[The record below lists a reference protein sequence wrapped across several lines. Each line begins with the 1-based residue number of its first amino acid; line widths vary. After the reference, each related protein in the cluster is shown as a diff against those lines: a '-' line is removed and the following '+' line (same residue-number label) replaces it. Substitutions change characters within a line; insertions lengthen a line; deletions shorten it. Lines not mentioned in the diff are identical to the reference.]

1 MGRIPIPEGTFEVVR
16 YIGKEPYA
24 WVTRGTLC
32 RVIKRANGKVRVTKA
47 SGKAGGSPQYIPE
60 SEVETVGMF
69 DASSMFGMAAGNV
82 ENKPP
87 EPIVEEPV
95 ADPQPIQDEPVV
107 ESTENAP
114 ISDPTTTPMDFGGAV
129 SDELPDLLDIRALIR
144 DEIKRQLRE
153 MVAEMVRQ
161 EIARYFGANG

>member
-1 MGRIPIPEGTFEVVR
+1 MGRIPDGTFEVVR
-16 YIGKEPYA
+16 YIGKEPHD

-60 SEVETVGMF
+60 SEVETVGTF
-69 DASSMFGMAAGNV
+69 DGSSMFGMAAGSV
-82 ENKPP
+82 ETKPP
-87 EPIVEEPV
+87 EPIQDEPV
-95 ADPQPIQDEPVV
+95 ADPQPIHDEC
-107 ESTENAP
+107 TENVP
-114 ISDPTTTPMDFGGAV
+114 ISDHTTTPMDLGLAV
-129 SDELPDLLDIRALIR
+129 QVDDPPDALDIRELIR

-161 EIARYFGANG
+161 EIACYFGTNG

>member
-1 MGRIPIPEGTFEVVR
+1 MGRIPDGTFEVVR
-16 YIGKEPYA
+16 YIGKEPHD

-60 SEVETVGMF
+60 PEVETVGTF
-69 DASSMFGMAAGNV
+69 DGSSMFGMAAGSV
-82 ENKPP
+82 ETKPP
-87 EPIVEEPV
+87 EPIQDEPV
-95 ADPQPIQDEPVV
+95 ADSQPIQDTPVV

-114 ISDPTTTPMDFGGAV
+114 FADTTTIPMDLGLAV
-129 SDELPDLLDIRALIR
+129 QVDDPPDALDIRELIR

-161 EIARYFGANG
+161 EIACYFGANA

>member
-1 MGRIPIPEGTFEVVR
+1 MGRIPDGTFEVVR
-16 YIGKEPYA
+16 YIGKEPHD

-60 SEVETVGMF
+60 SEVETVGTF
-69 DASSMFGMAAGNV
+69 DGSSMFGMAAGSV
-82 ENKPP
+82 ETKPP
-87 EPIVEEPV
+87 E
-95 ADPQPIQDEPVV
+95 PIQDEPVADPLPIQA
-107 ESTENAP
+107 ECTENVP
-114 ISDPTTTPMDFGGAV
+114 ISDPTTTPMDLGLAV
-129 SDELPDLLDIRALIR
+129 KVDDPPDALDIRELIR

-161 EIARYFGANG
+161 EIACYFGTNG

>member
-1 MGRIPIPEGTFEVVR
+1 MGRIPDGTFEVVR
-16 YIGKEPYA
+16 YIGKEPHD

-60 SEVETVGMF
+60 SEVETVGTF
-69 DASSMFGMAAGNV
+69 DGSSMFGMAAGSV
-82 ENKPP
+82 ETKPP
-87 EPIVEEPV
+87 EPIQDEPV
-95 ADPQPIQDEPVV
+95 ADPQPIQDECM
-107 ESTENAP
+107 ENVP
-114 ISDPTTTPMDFGGAV
+114 FSDPTTTPMDLGLAV
-129 SDELPDLLDIRALIR
+129 QVDDPPDALDIRELIR

-161 EIARYFGANG
+161 EIACYFGANA